1 MYYISIDN
9 DYHFELALRIVESAH
24 IDVSK
29 VTFISQTNL
38 RNKKLLESCYV
49 RVDIEGHPL
58 SSGAGYKNPLVQLK
72 SLVHHQQLK
81 KKFNVGCDDILI
93 LLTEY
98 QINNALLARQFFVS
112 GGKVYLFDDGV
123 SFYINNSRNIFQSVR
138 TVDKIYLFIYN
149 TIYSTLNIP
158 AIAKQGFE
166 GRMHVTIKDNYIH
179 RLYSRLRMSLDRKIE
194 TIGFKFTDEIENS
207 TYQPTTAA
215 LFLANNLST
224 FDLKDEEMHL
234 AAMAIGQLAR
244 KFNMVYVKI
253 HPADWVG
260 KTDIYSF
267 YNKLTES
274 HTNVKLVSNDRTS
287 NQLLKGIN
295 PSLVVGTLGAGMFDA
310 LFMGYPAIFLFHLL
324 SRPVKFKVFAA
335 ACEGLLARVGYHFI
349 ESLDQIAPSY
359 TTRVNLDEVTFKAGL
374 LL

>member
-9 DYHFELALRIVESAH
+9 DYHFELALRIVESAQ
-24 IDVSK
+24 IDLSK
-29 VTFISQTNL
+29 VTFISQTNP
-38 RNKKLLESCYV
+38 RNKKLLESSYV

-81 KKFNVGCDDILI
+81 KQFNVGCNDILI

-123 SFYINNSRNIFQSVR
+123 SFYINNACNIFQSVR
-138 TVDKIYLFIYN
+138 TVDKLYLFIYN
-149 TIYSTLNIP
+149 AIYSTLNIP
-158 AIAKQGFE
+158 AKAKQGFE
-166 GRMHVTIKDNYIH
+166 GRMHVTIKDSYIH
-179 RLYSRLRMSLDRKIE
+179 RLYSRLRMPLDRKID

-207 TYQPTTAA
+207 TYQPTTTA

-234 AAMAIGQLAR
+234 AAMAIGQLAS
-244 KFNMVYVKI
+244 KFHMVYVKI

-267 YNKLTES
+267 YKKLAES
-274 HTNVKLVSNDRTS
+274 HKNVKLVSNDRTS
-287 NQLLKGIN
+287 NQLLKDIN
-295 PSLVVGTLGAGMFDA
+295 PSFVVGTLGAGMFDA
-310 LFMGYPAIFLFHLL
+310 LFMGYPTIFLFHLL
-324 SRPVKFKVFAA
+324 SRPAKFKVFAV
-335 ACEGLLARVGYHFI
+335 ACEGLLVSVGYHFI

-359 TTRVNLDEVTFKAGL
+359 ATRVNLDEVTFKVGL
-374 LL
+374 SL